1 MKPTLAFAILVLS
14 CSRETGTT
22 PTNAASSSVRPD
34 EYGMPE
40 LVRVDIVER
49 VCKTASC
56 SGDLA
61 SIEVWRTEHGKI
73 GRYAHHGD
81 IQSCSHP
88 PTTVFDATGKELG
101 AIANQPVLKGSEE
114 ERRFAEQRATL
125 FGAHRK
131 SETVDCQARVR
142 R

>member
-1 MKPTLAFAILVLS
+1 
-14 CSRETGTT
+14 
-22 PTNAASSSVRPD
+22 
-34 EYGMPE
+34 MPE
-40 LVRVDIVER
+40 PVRVDIVER

-56 SGDLA
+56 SGALA
-61 SIEVWRTEHGKI
+61 SIEVWRTERGKI
-73 GRYAHHGD
+73 GRYVHHGD

-101 AIANQPVLKGSEE
+101 AIANQPVVKGSEE